1 MLPSYHIGT
10 LDELSRAALAN
21 EEAVTKSSPTRP
33 IFLQSTAWSSAV
45 LTEKTK
51 VSPDSFIFTFHLD
64 HEYQELGIAVGQ
76 HFMMRLRDPSSQKS
90 IIRAYTPISEV
101 DEKGRLRV
109 LIKVYYATPERP
121 CGRMTQALDS
131 LPLGSSVD
139 FQGPA
144 GRFKYEGGGLCVV
157 GEHRHHI
164 RRFVMIC
171 GGSGITPIFQILRAI
186 MKDSDDPTEC
196 LVLYGNR
203 TEDDILCRS
212 ELDNMAKHNENRCR
226 LIYSLT
232 RPGDSWGGLKGRFD
246 KSVISR
252 EVGPPRGPETGSDMA
267 VICGPEGMEKAAE
280 AALLGMQWTSK
291 NIVVL

>member
-10 LDELSRAALAN
+10 LDDISKAALAN
-21 EEAVTKSSPTRP
+21 EEAIARSSPVRP
-33 IFLQSTAWSSAV
+33 VFLQSRAWSSAI
-45 LTEKTK
+45 LKEKTT

-64 HEYQELGIAVGQ
+64 HENQELGVAVGQ
-76 HFMMRLRDPSSQKS
+76 HFMMQLNDPSTKES
-90 IIRAYTPISEV
+90 IVRAYTPISEV

-121 CGRMTQALDS
+121 CGRMTQALNS
-131 LPLGSSVD
+131 LPLGSSVN

-144 GRFKYEGGGLCVV
+144 GRFTYDGRGTCIV
-157 GEHRHHI
+157 GEHRYNV

-171 GGSGITPIFQILRAI
+171 GGSGITPIFQVLRAI
-186 MKDSDDPTEC
+186 MKDRDDLTEC

-212 ELDNMAKHNENRCR
+212 ELDHMAKDNKDRCR
-226 LIYSLT
+226 LVYSLT
-232 RPGDSWGGLKGRFD
+232 QPGDSWGGLTGRFD
-246 KSVISR
+246 KSAISR
-252 EVGPPRGPETGSDMA
+252 EVGPPQTSEAESDMA
-267 VICGPEGMEKAAE
+267 LICGPEGMEKAAE
-280 AALLGMQWTSK
+280 AALLGMQWTRG